1 MKDYYK
7 NPNLYFIA
15 VPLAATVFVIFVAA
29 ISLPATGRNWK
40 KQQEDYAKA
49 KDLITK
55 IVKLAPERSNNEVKQ
70 GSSSEFDYPIALQ
83 EITTKLVP
91 IPSSNLSLR
100 DHGETK
106 SGGKLRRSA
115 DITIEPVGI
124 ETLSRFISQIL
135 LRWPDLECSRLSI
148 NKLPAGKD
156 SWKATMKF
164 VYTYQ

>member
-29 ISLPATGRNWK
+29 ISLPAAGRK
-40 KQQEDYAKA
+40 CKAKLKDYAKA
-49 KDLITK
+49 EDLITK
-55 IVKLAPERSNNEVKQ
+55 IVDLAPERSNNEVKQ
-70 GSSSEFDYPIALQ
+70 GSSSEFDYSLAVD
-83 EITTKLVP
+83 EITKLVHISP
-91 IPSSNLSLR
+91 LNLSL
-100 DHGETK
+100 HGSKTTG
-106 SGGKLRRSA
+106 SGGKRRRGA
-115 DITIEPVGI
+115 DVTVEPVDV

-148 NKLPAGKD
+148 TKLPAGKD